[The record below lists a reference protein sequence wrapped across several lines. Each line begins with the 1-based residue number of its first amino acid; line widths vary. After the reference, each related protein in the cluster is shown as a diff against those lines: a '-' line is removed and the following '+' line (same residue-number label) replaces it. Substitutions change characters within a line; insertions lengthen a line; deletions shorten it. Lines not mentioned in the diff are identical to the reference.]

1 MGDPVKRI
9 DLFFRL
15 YDSDKSG
22 TLDFGEIQHI
32 FASKFGHYMA
42 IQNDEFL
49 ASMGDFLA
57 RSVYDMVK
65 VPYDGELTKEQVTEG
80 LMREENQEIME
91 LFCTLD

>member
-15 YDSDKSG
+15 YDADKNG
-22 TLDFGEIQHI
+22 TLDFEEIQHI

-42 IQNDEFL
+42 ITEGEFL
-49 ASMGDFLA
+49 ASMGEFLA
-57 RSVYDMVK
+57 RSVYDMCGSS
-65 VPYDGELTKEQVTEG
+65 YDSELTKQQVTEG
-80 LMREENQEIME
+80 LMKPENQEIME